1 MKSRLEGLMEAEAE
15 LERKFARKCAR
26 ECARVW
32 GEDRAKVEA
41 QRIMGRWE
49 DRMRREGEV
58 LVAMLPEIR
67 RVEELSR

>member
-15 LERKFARKCAR
+15 LERK
-26 ECARVW
+26 CARVW

-49 DRMRREGEV
+49 DRMRQERDV

-67 RVEELSR
+67 RVEELRR

>member
-15 LERKFARKCAR
+15 LERK
-26 ECARVW
+26 CARVW

-49 DRMRREGEV
+49 DRMRRERGV